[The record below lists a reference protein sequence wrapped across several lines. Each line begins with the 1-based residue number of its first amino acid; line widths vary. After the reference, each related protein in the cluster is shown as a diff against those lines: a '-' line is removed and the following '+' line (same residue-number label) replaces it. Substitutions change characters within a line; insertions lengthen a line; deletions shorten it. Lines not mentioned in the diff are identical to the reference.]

1 MNTKLPYTN
10 DIQFVCYLL
19 ANEFGIERSE
29 NDVWWAIYADAGRNQ
44 DIAERMLVELSNNKV
59 ALASFAQS
67 LRANRTMLFH
77 CQPSKLQKRQI
88 LAAGIYGLAVG
99 VLATAALFW
108 TAELRF

>member
-29 NDVWWAIYADAGRNQ
+29 GAVWWAIYADAGRNQ

-59 ALASFAQS
+59 ALARFAQS
-67 LRANRTMLFH
+67 LNVNRTILYQYRPCRSQLF
-77 CQPSKLQKRQI
+77 
-88 LAAGIYGLAVG
+88 AAGLVG
-99 VLATAALFW
+99 FVVGILATALVVAL
-108 TAELRF
+108 

>member
-1 MNTKLPYTN
+1 MNTKLHYTN

-44 DIAERMLVELSNNKV
+44 DIAERMLGELSNNRV

-67 LRANRTMLFH
+67 LQANRTIVFQ
-77 CQPSKLQKRQI
+77 CQPSKRQKRQI
-88 LAAGIYGLAVG
+88 FAAGLVG
-99 VLATAALFW
+99 FVVGILATALVV
-108 TAELRF
+108 TL

>member
-44 DIAERMLVELSNNKV
+44 DIAERMLVELSNNKL
-59 ALASFAQS
+59 ALTSFAQS
-67 LRANRTMLFH
+67 LRVNRVIQYQY
-77 CQPSKLQKRQI
+77 QPSKRHLFAAWLHGCGIGI
-88 LAAGIYGLAVG
+88 LTTAVVLWVCGL
-99 VLATAALFW
+99 
-108 TAELRF
+108 

>member
-19 ANEFGIERSE
+19 TNEFGIERSE

-67 LRANRTMLFH
+67 LNANRTILFQ
-77 CQPSKLQKRQI
+77 CQPSKRQKLSLI
-88 LAAGIYGLAVG
+88 HI
-99 VLATAALFW
+99 
-108 TAELRF
+108 